1 MKKLFIY
8 SGLLS
13 GVISFVVWVGTFG
26 MASEKQH
33 VMLSKQMIQRHLM
46 NMNAKV
52 YKLKVYYSEYG
63 ELPEEI
69 EFKDSRTNIY
79 DWDREKGLSKQM
91 TLGKDSIFIGLTPNY
106 EESEN
111 YINFDCLLKSTL
123 KHKPIIHNCKWSK

>member
-13 GVISFVVWVGTFG
+13 VVISFVVWVGTFG

-33 VMLSKQMIQRHLM
+33 VMLSKQM
-46 NMNAKV
+46 
-52 YKLKVYYSEYG
+52 
-63 ELPEEI
+63 P
-69 EFKDSRTNIY
+69 
-79 DWDREKGLSKQM
+79 
-91 TLGKDSIFIGLTPNY
+91 LGKDSIFIGLTPNY